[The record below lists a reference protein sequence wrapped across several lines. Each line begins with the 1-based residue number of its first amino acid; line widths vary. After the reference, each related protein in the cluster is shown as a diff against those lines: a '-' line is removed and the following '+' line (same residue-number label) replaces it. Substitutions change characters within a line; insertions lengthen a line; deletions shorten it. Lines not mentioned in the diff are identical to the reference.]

1 MQKKIGFVVL
11 ICFVL
16 IMAGSQLFAAFCM
29 NCRAQLPE
37 EASFCHKCGEMQPQ
51 IQREEQN
58 FLVSEQKRNPV
69 AETFV
74 YVDEF
79 EAFFE
84 DVKYINVIGRFQEY
98 KNKHRAAV
106 AVVHANAHRLSEQ
119 QKLLARVYVA
129 KFQILESIAELMRNL
144 RLDPAFKDVL
154 IRAASYSIVYN
165 NEILVQ
171 LLENDGMTS
180 ERIAALE
187 EHFINA
193 ARRSQNYMVTSKYF
207 QLGKQKLP
215 TREALRVIEIK
226 GKKALVL
233 YLGLAPDGTHVER
246 WASLRDLERRTTWEK
261 ANEELYKPIQ

>member
-1 MQKKIGFVVL
+1 MQKKVGFIALV
-11 ICFVL
+11 CFVL
-16 IMAGSQLFAAFCM
+16 IMTGSQLLAALCI
-29 NCRAQLPE
+29 NCRAQLPGD
-37 EASFCHKCGEMQPQ
+37 ASFCHKCGEMQPK

-58 FLVSEQKRNPV
+58 FLSDEPRRNPV
-69 AETFV
+69 AEVFA

-98 KNKHRAAV
+98 KNRHSAAV
-106 AVVHANAHRLSEQ
+106 ATVQANVHRLSEQ

-144 RLDPAFKDVL
+144 RLDPAYKDVL
-154 IRAASYSIVYN
+154 IRAASYSVVYN
-165 NEILVQ
+165 NEILLE
-171 LLENDGMTS
+171 LLENHDMTP
-180 ERIAALE
+180 ERISALE

-193 ARRSQNYMVTSKYF
+193 ARRSQNYTVTSKYF

-226 GKKALVL
+226 DKKALVL
-233 YLGLAPDGTHVER
+233 YLGLAPDGTHIER
-246 WASLRDLERRTTWEK
+246 WVSLRDLERRTTWEK
-261 ANEELYKPIQ
+261 ANELFYKPI